1 MRHEHKDTASAR
13 QTSNVTSLR
22 HYMPQRLPIRHE
34 GTRRM
39 FRLWESL
46 RGERSAPDKDEL
58 PLTDLGALLPWLGL
72 IEPDDS
78 GRQVW
83 RLAGSGLA
91 MLIGAGLEG
100 QEAFRNWER
109 FERET
114 LQRML
119 GNVSVHAQPFVAQL
133 ALHDETGELAVELSG
148 FPLRDRLLRTRLALV
163 LMLPL
168 TSDSVLFGPAC
179 RARLLGLRTIWTTPI
194 PGGEGSLSAPRP
206 AGAHGFAPFTVI
218 PGGRDR

>member
-1 MRHEHKDTASAR
+1 MKHERKDTASAR
-13 QTSNVTSLR
+13 QNSNVTSLS
-22 HYMPQRLPIRHE
+22 HYMPQRVPIRHE
-34 GTRRM
+34 GTRRL

-58 PLTDLGALLPWLGL
+58 PLTAMGPLLPWLGL
-72 IEPDDS
+72 TEGDER
-78 GRQVW
+78 GRQIW

-100 QEAFRNWER
+100 QEAFRRWDR

-119 GNVSVHAQPFVAQL
+119 GNVTMHAQPFVAQL
-133 ALHDETGELAVELSG
+133 ALLDETGELAVELSA
-148 FPLRDRLLRTRLALV
+148 FPLRDPLARTRLALL

-168 TSDSVLFGPAC
+168 TSESMLFGPANG
-179 RARLLGLRTIWTTPI
+179 ARLLGLRTIWTTPV
-194 PGGEGSLSAPRP
+194 PGGEGSFSAPRS
-206 AGAHGFAPFTVI
+206 GSGHGFAPFTVI
-218 PGGRDR
+218 PGGRSD

>member
-1 MRHEHKDTASAR
+1 MKHEHKDTASAR
-13 QTSNVTSLR
+13 QRANVTSLS

-34 GTRRM
+34 GTRRL

-58 PLTDLGALLPWLGL
+58 PLTDMGPLLPWLGL
-72 IEPDDS
+72 TEADES

-100 QEAFRNWER
+100 QEVFRRWER

-119 GNVSVHAQPFVAQL
+119 GNVTSHAQPFVAQL
-133 ALHDETGELAVELSG
+133 ALRDKTGELAVELSA
-148 FPLRDRLLRTRLALV
+148 FPLRDPLMRTRLALL

-168 TSDSVLFGPAC
+168 TNESVLFGPAED
-179 RARLLGLRTIWTTPI
+179 ARLLGLRTIWTTPI
-194 PGGEGSLSAPRP
+194 PGVEGSLTAPRP
-206 AGAHGFAPFTVI
+206 KGAHGFAPFTVI
-218 PGGRDR
+218 PGGRRD